1 METNHK
7 EPNPK
12 ELRDFGL
19 IMAGGLIGLFGL
31 LFPVVLPWLG
41 DKPVQFIIWPW
52 IVGAAFAAAALLA
65 PRVLTPLYKVWMKIG
80 EVLGWINSRI
90 ILGLVFFALFLP
102 VSLFFKLA
110 GKDPMARKLDK
121 SMKSYR
127 VNSKQPKP
135 ENLEKPF

>member
-1 METNHK
+1 MEPESNK
-7 EPNPK
+7 NERK

-19 IMAGGLIGLFGL
+19 IMAAGLIGLFGL
-31 LFPVVLPWLG
+31 LFPWWGERSIQFLSWPWLA
-41 DKPVQFIIWPW
+41 
-52 IVGAAFAAAALLA
+52 GAAFALVAFIAPQLLA
-65 PRVLTPLYKVWMKIG
+65 PLHKIWMKIG
-80 EVLGWINSRI
+80 HILGWINSRI

-121 SMKSYR
+121 SVKSYR